1 MLQYTVTSYRITST
15 NVHIV
20 NVSVYAQINLKTA
33 HLSVCLRDLIKPF
46 IISDHIFH
54 ISDISGSMFHPLT
67 LLEQKIQTFLFHIIN
82 KTKVVV
88 RIQVFLFFFISSFSV
103 YS

>member
-1 MLQYTVTSYRITST
+1 M
-15 NVHIV
+15 HIV

-54 ISDISGSMFHPLT
+54 ISDIRGSMFHPLT